1 MFQLVKDHKPG
12 ATIKVVGIGGGGG
25 NAVNTMIEMGLDMVD
40 FIGINTDLQALEHSS
55 APMKIQ
61 IGAALT
67 KGLGAGADPEIGKQ
81 AALEDL
87 EMISESI
94 SGCDMVFI
102 TAGLGG
108 GTGTG
113 GAPVVAKVAK
123 EMGILTVAVVTKPF
137 KFEGVSRRKQGD
149 NGLRDLKDAVDT
161 IIVIPND
168 KLLLIAEE
176 KLSLM
181 DAFKKADEVLFQAVK
196 GITDLVTKPGYI
208 NLDFADVKTIM
219 TDMGIALMGTGTAS
233 GANRAMAAAEKAIS
247 SPLLEDYSIRG
258 ARGILPNITGGP
270 DMGLLEVNEAAELI
284 QDEADPEA
292 NIIFGT
298 IVDEALKGEMK
309 VTVVATGFVG
319 GTEGQS
325 VSTRGA
331 HKVFPLEVHGGN
343 FEKPAFERRR
353 ESIRVKS
360 DEGLEPL
367 EELAEI
373 DEIEEL
379 DIPAFLRKRND

>member
-12 ATIKVVGIGGGGG
+12 ATLKVIGVGGGGG
-25 NAVNTMIEMGLDMVD
+25 NAINTMIDMGLNMVD
-40 FIGINTDLQALEHSS
+40 FIGINTDLQALENNA

-67 KGLGAGADPEIGKQ
+67 KGLGAGADPEVGKK

-87 EMISESI
+87 ELISESI

-113 GAPVVAKVAK
+113 GAPVIAKVAK
-123 EMGILTVAVVTKPF
+123 DMGILTVAVVTKPF
-137 KFEGVSRRKQGD
+137 KFEGVKRSKQAD
-149 NGLRDLKDAVDT
+149 NGLKEIKDEVDT

-168 KLLLIAEE
+168 KLLFIAED
-176 KLSLM
+176 KLSLI
-181 DAFKKADEVLFQAVK
+181 DAFKKADEVLYQAVK

-219 TDMGIALMGTGTAS
+219 TEMGIALMGTGTAS

-258 ARGILPNITGGP
+258 ARGILLNITGSP
-270 DMGLLEVNEAAELI
+270 DMSLLEVNEAAELI

-298 IVDEALKGEMK
+298 IVDDMLEDEIK
-309 VTVVATGFVG
+309 VTVIATGFDG
-319 GTEGQS
+319 GSDIQS
-325 VSTRGA
+325 VSRESSQKIYPLDVRG
-331 HKVFPLEVHGGN
+331 VNLER
-343 FEKPAFERRR
+343 PAFERKR
-353 ESIRVKS
+353 ESARFNKS
-360 DEGLEPL
+360 EEIEHIDEIP
-367 EELAEI
+367 EI
-373 DEIEEL
+373 DEIEEI

>member
-1 MFQLVKDHKPG
+1 
-12 ATIKVVGIGGGGG
+12 VG
-25 NAVNTMIEMGLDMVD
+25 
-40 FIGINTDLQALEHSS
+40 
-55 APMKIQ
+55 K
-61 IGAALT
+61 
-67 KGLGAGADPEIGKQ
+67 K

-87 EMISESI
+87 ELISESI

-113 GAPVVAKVAK
+113 GAPVIAKVAK
-123 EMGILTVAVVTKPF
+123 DMGILTVAVVTKPF
-137 KFEGVSRRKQGD
+137 KFEGVKRSKQAD
-149 NGLRDLKDAVDT
+149 NGLKEIKDEVDT

-168 KLLLIAEE
+168 KLLFIAED
-176 KLSLM
+176 KLSLI
-181 DAFKKADEVLFQAVK
+181 DAFKKADEVLYQAVK

-219 TDMGIALMGTGTAS
+219 TEMGIALMGTGTAS

-258 ARGILPNITGGP
+258 ARGILLNITGSP
-270 DMGLLEVNEAAELI
+270 DMSLLEVNEAAELI

-298 IVDEALKGEMK
+298 IVDDMLEDEIK
-309 VTVVATGFVG
+309 VTVIATGFDG
-319 GTEGQS
+319 GSDIQS
-325 VSTRGA
+325 VSRESSQKIYPLDVRG
-331 HKVFPLEVHGGN
+331 VNLER
-343 FEKPAFERRR
+343 PAFERKR
-353 ESIRVKS
+353 ESARFNKS
-360 DEGLEPL
+360 EEIEHIDEIP
-367 EELAEI
+367 EI
-373 DEIEEL
+373 DEIEEI